1 MTRSPRRRRQ
11 KIDTTAKILLVA
23 FVVVGILLAF
33 VGGKFV
39 FNLVKGWSLTSL
51 PGAPVS
57 SGDSGTNTA
66 SNNPLQQSGNA
77 PEGETWDGKSRIN
90 ILLLGLDYSE
100 RRQAQDQGSP
110 LSDTMILA
118 TIDPL
123 TKTIGVM
130 SIRRDLW
137 VDIPGYGYNKINT
150 AYKVG
155 VDDNYPNGGGPG
167 LAMDTVE
174 GLLGVPINYYAKVDF
189 NTFKTLIDEIGGV
202 PITLTQEMCL
212 DWEGKGHVFCIPAG
226 FYTLP
231 GSYALAYARTRD
243 AEYGDGDIDRGNR
256 QMEVILAIRD
266 RVLNPNTFATLIAKA
281 KPIYDQII
289 AGLETN
295 MSLDQAIQ
303 LAYLVVQIP
312 RDNMTTYNIDYTV
325 ASPETTAEGQWIM
338 RPIPDELRKLRDQMF
353 TASGVAAAPIIAAET
368 GTQNSGDP
376 LTLAI
381 AEGARIQ
388 VLNGTNTAG
397 LADTTAAYLT
407 SQGLTVTSTGDTDA
421 SDSTTIIWHSS
432 TPYAISYLASLMQV
446 TSSRIYSQNDPT
458 GTIDV
463 TVILGADW
471 AASNPMQ

>member
-1 MTRSPRRRRQ
+1 
-11 KIDTTAKILLVA
+11 
-23 FVVVGILLAF
+23 
-33 VGGKFV
+33 
-39 FNLVKGWSLTSL
+39 
-51 PGAPVS
+51 
-57 SGDSGTNTA
+57 
-66 SNNPLQQSGNA
+66 
-77 PEGETWDGKSRIN
+77 
-90 ILLLGLDYSE
+90 
-100 RRQAQDQGSP
+100 
-110 LSDTMILA
+110 MILA